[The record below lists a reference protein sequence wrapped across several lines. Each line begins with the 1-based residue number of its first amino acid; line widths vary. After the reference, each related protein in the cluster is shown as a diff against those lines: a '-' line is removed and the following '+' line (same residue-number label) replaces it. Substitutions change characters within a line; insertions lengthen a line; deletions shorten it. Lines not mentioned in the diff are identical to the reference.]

1 MSHAN
6 GRVKFDDGAIL
17 HFEYNGTADMVCNC
31 LYFSYDDMVSAWR
44 NQQDQVCECGN
55 AEPVEIA
62 TDYGSGSQWPGMACR
77 HCMAITMGLGT
88 GLDESLYD
96 IAKAGLPGW
105 WTS

>member
-77 HCMAITMGLGT
+77 HCMAITMG
-88 GLDESLYD
+88 
-96 IAKAGLPGW
+96 
-105 WTS
+105 